1 MTENRFTLGKI
12 IFTVVI
18 LFSLV
23 IFGSV
28 DILAAPRIEIPN
40 HEFSFGKTL
49 QQVGL
54 SHSFW
59 IKSVGE
65 DTLRIIKIVPG
76 CGCTKAPVTDTLIAP
91 GDSTRMDITFAT
103 GSYRGYVSKKPYLL
117 TNAGNEKTYVKI
129 HAQVFPNPEDI
140 GPIKLSPLAVDVS
153 QITEKE
159 VRDVTKFLIINPTEQ
174 DFEIG
179 PVDIDNK
186 SFDVKLPGKVKAG
199 ETVEAEITVH
209 KDALDSEFFESITF
223 AIDDDEMST
232 FSIAVGRRLLY
243 KEPPKPSIK
252 APDKE

>member
-1 MTENRFTLGKI
+1 MTDNKHIRSHIFITI
-12 IFTVVI
+12 II

-23 IFGSV
+23 FYGSV
-28 DILAAPRIEIPN
+28 DTQAAAGIEVPN

-76 CGCTKAPVTDTLIAP
+76 CGCTKAPITDTLIAP
-91 GDSTRMDITFAT
+91 GDSTRMDIIFST

-117 TNAGNEKTYVKI
+117 TNVGNEKTYVKI
-129 HAQVFPNPEDI
+129 HAQVFPNPNDI
-140 GPIKLSPLAVDVS
+140 GPIKISPLAVDVS
-153 QITEKE
+153 QKTEKE
-159 VRDVTKFLIINPTEQ
+159 VRDVAKFLIINPTEL

-179 PVDIDNK
+179 PVDIAHK

-199 ETVEAEITVH
+199 ETVEVKITVH
-209 KDALDSEFFESITF
+209 KDALDKEFFESITF

-243 KEPPKPSIK
+243 KQPPQPKVK
-252 APDKE
+252 TPDKE